1 MELRSLVI
9 SGGGLAALALSPFM
23 VAFGV
28 AGRPDVVRGLLLG
41 LAVGLLNS
49 FLLARKLD
57 RVAAGRDPWQTLPA
71 AMSRNM
77 MLRFALILIIG
88 AAATRAHGINVAA
101 MAGGIA
107 LYLVLGLCFSARAI
121 LTQWNKEDATLVRRP
136 AAAGLLLASNAA
148 NARWAVRRD
157 DEMGGIDDGGRYA
170 GEEKMP
176 VGGVST

>member
-41 LAVGLLNS
+41 HVVGLLNS

-57 RVAAGRDPWQTLPA
+57 RVADGRDAWQTLPA

-77 MLRFALILIIG
+77 MLRFALILAIG
-88 AAATRAHGINVAA
+88 FAATRAPGINVAA

-107 LYLVLGLCFSARAI
+107 LYLVLGLCFSARAV
-121 LTQWNKEDATLVRRP
+121 LAQWNKEDATLVRPP
-136 AAAGLLLASNAA
+136 AATEDGLVLAPNAVD
-148 NARWAVRRD
+148 ARWAVRRD
-157 DEMGGIDDGGRYA
+157 DEMGDDGCYV